1 MPPKRAANE
10 SPQQVPVKY
19 RIEQSTNDLQDI
31 VKQLS
36 AQLPENDLVKQ
47 LQGAFNDHLECL
59 GKFLS
64 TLETPE
70 EKERKRSLVLIGLP
84 ESTDPKPSNRVR
96 SDASAVAEIL
106 DILDVAA
113 QPTTIFRMGHP
124 DPNHFADRPRKGP
137 RILKIVMPSSGLQR
151 QVLSALKTGRNE
163 MRKTDRFK
171 RCFIRPSLTPEQ
183 RELDKKAQQEL
194 KQRKMAG
201 EKGLFIRNFKVISN
215 DSLSGDF

>member
-1 MPPKRAANE
+1 MNTANE